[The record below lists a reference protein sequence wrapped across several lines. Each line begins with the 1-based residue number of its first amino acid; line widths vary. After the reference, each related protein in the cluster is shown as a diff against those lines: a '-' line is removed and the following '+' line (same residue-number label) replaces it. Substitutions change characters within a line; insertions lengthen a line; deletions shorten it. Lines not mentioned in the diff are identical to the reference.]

1 MHTLTPV
8 GIDVASQKFD
18 VAVWKGGTSY
28 KTKVF
33 PNTPKGFKALQTW
46 LEPFGECHVCM
57 EATGVY
63 SEPLATFLSDA
74 GYVVSVENPAR
85 IKSFGRSE
93 LSRNKT
99 DKGDAR
105 MIARYCGQ
113 HSPVEWQ
120 PIPLNERKLRALVNR
135 LNNLL
140 EMKQM
145 EENRLETADAVVQP
159 SISEVV
165 AMLDAQSEETRRAIN
180 DHIDNDPGLRKN
192 RKLLESIPGIAG
204 VLSST
209 LLAYLG
215 DMSRFSSS
223 KAVVAWTGL
232 NPMQQESGQW
242 KGKSR
247 ISKMGNS
254 IMRRS
259 LYMPAIVAMQY
270 NPAVAA
276 LRERMNARNKSG
288 KVVVCAAMKKLLQ
301 LAYGVLKS
309 GRPFDAEI
317 CLAR

>member
-1 MHTLTPV
+1 VHTLTPV
-8 GIDVASQKFD
+8 GIDIASQKFD

-33 PNTPKGFKALQTW
+33 PNTPKGFNAFHAWLQ
-46 LEPFGECHVCM
+46 PFGECHICM
-57 EATGVY
+57 EATGAY
-63 SEPLATFLSDA
+63 SEPLATFVADA
-74 GYVVSVENPAR
+74 GYAVSVENPAR
-85 IKSFGRSE
+85 IKSFSRSE
-93 LSRNKT
+93 LNRNKT
-99 DKGDAR
+99 DKGDAQ
-105 MIARYCGQ
+105 MIARYCSQ
-113 HSPVEWQ
+113 HCPALWQ
-120 PIPLNERKLRALVNR
+120 PTPLNERKLRALVNR
-135 LNNLL
+135 LKSLL

-145 EENRLETADAVVQP
+145 EENRLDTADAVVQP
-159 SISEVV
+159 SIRKVIAALNEQI
-165 AMLDAQSEETRRAIN
+165 AETRYAIN
-180 DHIDNDPGLRKN
+180 SHIDNDPGLKKN

-209 LLAYLG
+209 ILAYMG

-232 NPMQQESGQW
+232 NPMQQESGLW

-254 IMRRS
+254 VMRKS
-259 LYMPAIVAMQY
+259 LYMPAIVAMQW
-270 NPAVAA
+270 NPAVKA
-276 LRERMNARNKSG
+276 LRERMEKQHKSG